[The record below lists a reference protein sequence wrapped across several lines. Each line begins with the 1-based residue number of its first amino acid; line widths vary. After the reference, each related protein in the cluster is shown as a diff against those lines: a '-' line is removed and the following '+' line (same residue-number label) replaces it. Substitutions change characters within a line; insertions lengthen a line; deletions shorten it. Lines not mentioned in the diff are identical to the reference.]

1 MKAGT
6 WQFFC
11 LLAVALIGTLVSA
24 VIDEEREYHGK
35 RVSCIYSGLI
45 GTARGCSPVDNAR
58 VFTGT
63 VKSMTEVGDFDKRVE
78 FIPNEVFVGDTSE
91 VTAVANQ
98 GCLDSD
104 IQVGQEWLVFL
115 SRGSTNGTLVLS
127 YQSASKPV
135 AAAGDEIAMLRHLV
149 QMKDKGV
156 IIGHV
161 YKDGVSSINHK
172 IVARNVASGAKY
184 TTLTNANGHFEFDL
198 PAGSYRLIA
207 TTDEGVP
214 EREFGPMLEGDVP
227 ASAGECWEHDISL
240 SKNKQGS

>member
-45 GTARGCSPVDNAR
+45 GTARGCSPGDYAR

-63 VKSMTEVGDFDKRVE
+63 VKSMTEVGDFDKRLE
-78 FIPNEVFVGDTSE
+78 FIPDEVFVGDSS
-91 VTAVANQ
+91 AVAAVTNQ
-98 GCLDSD
+98 GCLDND

-115 SRGSTNGTLVLS
+115 SRDSTNGTLVLP
-127 YQSASKPV
+127 YQSASKPI

-156 IIGHV
+156 IIGRV

-172 IVARNVASGAKY
+172 IVARNVATGVKY
-184 TTLTNANGHFEFDL
+184 TTSTNSRGHFEFDL
-198 PAGSYRLIA
+198 PPGSYQIIA
-207 TTDEGVP
+207 ITEQGIP
-214 EREFGPMLEGDVP
+214 EEEFGPMLKGEVP
-227 ASAGECWEHDISL
+227 ASKGECWEHDISL
-240 SKNKQGS
+240 KAAK

>member
-1 MKAGT
+1 MKALT
-6 WQFFC
+6 WRFLC
-11 LLAVALIGTLVSA
+11 LLAVALIGPLVSA
-24 VIDEEREYHGK
+24 VIVEEREYHGK
-35 RVSCIYSGLI
+35 KVTCVYSGLV
-45 GTARGCSPVDNAR
+45 GTARGCGPRGYAR

-63 VKSMTEVGDFDKRVE
+63 VKSVTEVGDFDKRLE
-78 FIPNEVFVGDTSE
+78 FMPDEVFVGDSSE

-98 GCLDSD
+98 GCLDND
-104 IQVGQEWLVFL
+104 VQAGQKWLVYL
-115 SRGSTNGTLVLS
+115 YQDSAHGTLVMP

-135 AAAGDEIAMLRHLV
+135 AAAGDEIAMLRQLV

-156 IIGHV
+156 IMGRV

-172 IVARNVASGAKY
+172 IVARNVATGAKY

-207 TTDEGVP
+207 ITDKGVP

-240 SKNKQGS
+240 SKDR